1 MTDYTQPFREI
12 FIETTPKIIQTEK
25 SPKILYEASGPN
37 EITKDLDRTIPSWVM
52 DHTKRRQLLNGPEVT
67 RFEGHTRL
75 SLESLYTSGE
85 LGTQRA
91 PWRSTTGHGGKNLS
105 ATDFSGINLSKAP
118 VNSTGK
124 RTGRLV
130 PQGIRIDML
139 LEPRSPLPQE
149 ARNNSSWQDLVR
161 KWAPSNVES
170 SRYFMS
176 EDGEK

>member
-1 MTDYTQPFREI
+1 MTDYTQPFREV

-25 SPKILYEASGPN
+25 SLKILYEASGPN

-75 SLESLYTSGE
+75 FLASFYASGE
-85 LGTQRA
+85 LGMQKVL
-91 PWRSTTGHGGKNLS
+91 WRSPTEGKNLS

-118 VNSTGK
+118 VSSTGK
-124 RTGRLV
+124 GTGRLV

-139 LEPRSPLPQE
+139 LEPRSPLPRE
-149 ARNNSSWQDLVR
+149 A
-161 KWAPSNVES
+161 
-170 SRYFMS
+170 
-176 EDGEK
+176 